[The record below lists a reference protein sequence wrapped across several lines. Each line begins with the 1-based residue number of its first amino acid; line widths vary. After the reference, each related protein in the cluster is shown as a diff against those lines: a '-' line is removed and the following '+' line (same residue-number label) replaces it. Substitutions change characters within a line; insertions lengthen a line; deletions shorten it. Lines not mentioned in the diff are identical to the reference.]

1 LTTAVAPG
9 RFDDVKSIIP
19 QDRLFFD
26 EFDAL
31 CRIIVQ
37 GVAELVAQLQPDAK
51 RDVVARRVKAFES
64 EADEVVHRTMEH
76 LHRTFVTPFD
86 RQDIRKLLTRLDD
99 VMDLAEAASSR
110 VDMYQPKMMLD
121 SARDLAEVLL
131 ASSKQVQELVG
142 LLRDLKKGAKRA
154 AELTVEINRLEN
166 EADGVRRRGIAWLF
180 QEERDAI
187 ELIKWKDIL
196 EHIEQATDRCE
207 DVADLVSG
215 LVLEYT

>member
-1 LTTAVAPG
+1 M
-9 RFDDVKSIIP
+9 KSIIP
-19 QDRLFFD
+19 QDKVFFD

-31 CRIIVQ
+31 CKIIVD
-37 GVAELVAQLQPDAK
+37 GVAELIAQLQPDAK
-51 RDVVARRVKAFES
+51 RDVVARRVKSFES

-86 RQDIRKLLTRLDD
+86 RQDIRKLVTRLDD

-110 VDMYQPKMMLD
+110 IDMYQPKQILD
-121 SARDLAEVLL
+121 SAIELAESLL
-131 ASSKQVQELVG
+131 AGAQRVQELVG

-154 AELTVEINRLEN
+154 QELTVEINRLEN
-166 EADGVRRRGIAWLF
+166 EADGIRRRGIAGLF
-180 QEERDAI
+180 REEHDAI

-207 DVADLVSG
+207 DVADVVSG

>member
-1 LTTAVAPG
+1 M
-9 RFDDVKSIIP
+9 KSIIP